1 MEANSGRMSPKSSN
15 QKSSSPST
23 VGQMTPEREIGSQ
36 LETQTFVASK
46 VAPVQSHSADGMSGS
61 GKMGGLLKLVVSLFL
76 LFHFFVIGLIYFSN
90 NSLRRMPWADDA
102 LQAIQ
107 AYTIPLGW
115 YTELAPMSLIGSETY
130 DRPVEVSIKSDKES
144 RVWNS
149 WEGSVRG
156 GAGKGDSR
164 WRRLMQVAG
173 ALAVNGDEEG
183 IGLLAL
189 SLVEK
194 GKAEGMDIEAIRLIG
209 KETASADG
217 QVLESETLFEAT
229 VVELEDGETTLVP
242 AMEPTRTVP
251 VVGKR

>member
-1 MEANSGRMSPKSSN
+1 
-15 QKSSSPST
+15 
-23 VGQMTPEREIGSQ
+23 MTPEREIGSQ
-36 LETQTFVASK
+36 LETQAFVASK

-61 GKMGGLLKLVVSLFL
+61 GKMGGLLKLVLSLFL

-90 NSLRRMPWADDA
+90 NSLRRMPWADGA

-130 DRPVEVSIKSDKES
+130 DRPVEVSIKSDRES
-144 RVWNS
+144 RVWNR

-156 GAGKGDSR
+156 GAGKGDAR

-217 QVLESETLFEAT
+217 QVLEPETLFEAT

>member
-1 MEANSGRMSPKSSN
+1 MSPNSSN
-15 QKSSSPST
+15 QKSFNSSIP
-23 VGQMTPEREIGSQ
+23 GQVIPDRKIGSQ
-36 LETQTFVASK
+36 EETQVSLGSQIASGK
-46 VAPVQSHSADGMSGS
+46 SESADGIAGS
-61 GKMGGLLKLVVSLFL
+61 GKMGGLLKLVLSLVL

-130 DRPVEVSIKSDKES
+130 DRPVEVSIKSDRES

-149 WEGSVRG
+149 WEGSGTGKAVG
-156 GAGKGDSR
+156 GDAR

-173 ALAVNGDEEG
+173 ALAINDDEEG

-189 SLVEK
+189 SLVAK
-194 GKAEGMDIEAIRLIG
+194 GKAEGIDIEAIRFIG
-209 KETASADG
+209 KQTTSADG
-217 QVLESETLFEAT
+217 QVLEPETLFEAA

-242 AMEPTRTVP
+242 ALEPTRTVP
-251 VVGKR
+251 VVGKP